1 VIASADQKKKS
12 VRQLASE
19 ILLKVDT
26 QKAYADILL
35 DHALRNATL
44 DERDRGLL
52 TEVVYGTLRWRGRID
67 AKLSRH
73 MRRPLAQADPFI
85 RSLLRATLYQLIFLD
100 KVPDYAAVHEAVEL
114 AKLGGAKAAGF
125 VNGVLRNFLRQN
137 EKVAVAAPN
146 DQSVRAMAE
155 EFSHPEW
162 LVRRWLGDFG
172 AKEATSL
179 MRANNQQ
186 TPLVVRVNSL
196 KCARA
201 ELLERF
207 LTAGVTAEPTQL
219 SPQGILLLSGARIE
233 KLPGFAEGLFQVQGE
248 PSQLTIY
255 LIDPQSGERI
265 LDACAAPGGKTTHIA
280 EMMRDEGELIALDVS
295 ARGIDRIKENIA
307 RLQLR
312 SIHAVR
318 GDAGR
323 NLASSLGAA
332 YDRILVDAPCSGLGT
347 LRSHPEIKWQRDE
360 SDIKRLYQLQSKILG
375 NVAEHLKPDG
385 VLVYST
391 CTLAREENDCV
402 VEGFLRE
409 HQEFELEDAARYL
422 PDGARHMARGKYFH
436 ALPHRDNTDGFFA
449 ARMRK
454 VS

>member
-1 VIASADQKKKS
+1 MIASADEKRKS
-12 VRQLASE
+12 VRRLASE

-44 DERDRGLL
+44 DERDRRLL
-52 TEVVYGTLRWRGRID
+52 TEVVNGTLRWRGRID
-67 AKLSRH
+67 AKLNRQI
-73 MRRPLAQADPFI
+73 RRPLTQADPFI
-85 RSLLRATLYQLIFLD
+85 RNLLRATLYQVIFLD
-100 KVPDYAAVHEAVEL
+100 KIPDYAAVDEAVEI
-114 AKLGGAKAAGF
+114 AKLRGSKAAGF
-125 VNGVLRNFLRQN
+125 VNGVLRNFLRHN
-137 EKVAVAAPN
+137 NKVAEEVPN
-146 DQSVRAMAE
+146 DQTAGALAE

-162 LVRRWLGDFG
+162 LVKRWLTDFD
-172 AKEATSL
+172 AEEATSL
-179 MRANNQQ
+179 MRANNDRAL
-186 TPLVVRVNSL
+186 LVMRVNSL
-196 KCARA
+196 KCVRE

-207 LTAGVTAEPTQL
+207 LTEGIDAKPTKW
-219 SPQGILLLSGARIE
+219 SPQGIAVVSGRAVAE
-233 KLPGFAEGLFQVQGE
+233 FPGFAAGLFQIQGE
-248 PSQLTIY
+248 ASQLVTY
-255 LIDPQSGERI
+255 LLAPQPSERI

-280 EMMRDEGELIALDVS
+280 EMMRDEGELIALDPS

-318 GDAGR
+318 GDAVR
-323 NLASSLGAA
+323 NLSSSPGAA

-375 NVAEHLKPDG
+375 NVAEHLKLDG

-391 CTLAREENDCV
+391 CTLTKDENDRV
-402 VEGFLRE
+402 VEGFLHE

-422 PDGARHMARGKYFH
+422 PDGARHMARGKYFE
-436 ALPHRDNTDGFFA
+436 ALPHRDNTDGFFG